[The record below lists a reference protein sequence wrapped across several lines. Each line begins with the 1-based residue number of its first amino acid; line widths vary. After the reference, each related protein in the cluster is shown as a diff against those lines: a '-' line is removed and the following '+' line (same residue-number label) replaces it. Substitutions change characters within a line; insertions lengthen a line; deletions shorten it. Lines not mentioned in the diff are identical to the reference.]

1 MKRHALFILSLL
13 SVESSF
19 ACSDIFVNQSGYHVQ
34 ARTMD
39 FPLNVSVHNSAGFIG
54 QKNITDPVLD
64 ADKIP
69 SQQLTA
75 WTNRYGFFGRTAFN
89 TSKIV
94 DGMNTEGFSIAM
106 LYLPGT
112 EYPVFDPNVKQPALA
127 IYDVGSY
134 LLGNAKNVAEALT
147 LVQQHQI
154 VQSAI
159 EAKSGFFMKDIPIHF
174 VLRDKSGDSAVIEFI
189 HHKTTIYPHAGPVMT
204 NQPTYDWQVKHAK
217 LYSSLTPESP
227 KINPAFSKLVFDY
240 DVIKKASSHGSEYL
254 LGLPGD
260 YTSASR
266 FVRAT
271 MLLKNIAPPHSSEEA
286 TFHAQSV
293 LNSVIEPPLSDS
305 FTIWTII
312 KDLDNQLVY
321 IKDLGYFQGGKRFY
335 PMSVTNGYTLFD
347 MKAIDFNSVPDDFVN
362 STIQPTS
369 PNAIKELVSSN
380 TVPGF

>member
-1 MKRHALFILSLL
+1 MKRSVLFFLSLL
-13 SVESSF
+13 SIESSF
-19 ACSDIFVNQSGYHVQ
+19 ACSDLFINQAGYHVQ
-34 ARTMD
+34 ARSMD

-64 ADKIP
+64 VDKIP
-69 SQQLTA
+69 SQQLTS
-75 WTNRYGFFGRTAFN
+75 WTNRYGFFGRTAFD
-89 TSKIV
+89 TPKII

-112 EYPVFDPNVKQPALA
+112 EYPVFDPKVKLPALA
-127 IYDVGSY
+127 ILDLGSY
-134 LLGNAKNVAEALT
+134 LLGNAKNVAEALN
-147 LVQQHQI
+147 LIEQHQL

-189 HHKTTIYPHAGPVMT
+189 DHQTKIYPHAGPVMT
-204 NQPTYDWQVKHAK
+204 NQPTYDWQMKHAN
-217 LYSSLTPESP
+217 LYASLTPESP
-227 KINPAFSKLVFDY
+227 KINPTFSKLVFDY
-240 DVIKKASSHGSEYL
+240 DLIKNVSSYGSEYL

-271 MLLKNIAPPHSSEEA
+271 MLLKNLKTPHSSQEA

-293 LNSVIEPPLSDS
+293 LDTVIEPPLSDS

-312 KDLDNQLVY
+312 KDLDNQLIY
-321 IKDLGYFQGGKRFY
+321 IKDLGYFQGGKRFF
-335 PMSVTNGYTLFD
+335 PMSITNGYTLFD
-347 MKAIDFNSVPDDFVN
+347 MKAIDFNHIPDDFIN
-362 STIQPTS
+362 ATIQPT
-369 PNAIKELVSSN
+369 PKKDIKELVSSKS
-380 TVPGF
+380 VPGF